1 MNDEQKIVLDPL
13 ALQQEWARRDVE
25 AFARTIDPAIDV
37 SAFHE
42 TYYGLLS
49 RFARGEIRRLVVSVP
64 PQHGKSHGAS
74 YLLPA
79 YMLGKDPDLKMA
91 IASYSFSLA
100 RRFGAGV
107 QRLIEEPVYRK
118 IFPETRL
125 KGMGASKSEE
135 VGASRTAD
143 RIDVVGRAG
152 SLRLVGREGS
162 LTGNRVDVMIV
173 DDLYKDAMEAHS
185 PLVRQNTWEWYCSV
199 VRTRMHNDSRE
210 LIVSTRWHR
219 EDLIGRLLQTE
230 PDRWTV
236 VNFPAIQNADPTEL
250 DPRNRGEA
258 LWPARHSTQLLEE
271 RRRLDSMLFEALYQG
286 DPSAPEGLLYGDR
299 FARYVAIE
307 EPVARRGAYVDPAD
321 VGSDALCA
329 LCYSVGAVSGK
340 LYVTDA
346 LLTEAP
352 MEQTEGLVV
361 EMLRRNDTQSVWVE
375 SNNGG
380 RGFARALARSV
391 RCRVDPFAQK
401 GNKEARLLS
410 GSADV
415 LRSVVVPIDWE
426 ARWPEF
432 YRALVDFRRSVRA
445 NAHDDAPDALT
456 GAVERE
462 VAANERGA
470 KITAV
475 AFR

>member
-1 MNDEQKIVLDPL
+1 MKNEQTVVLDPR
-13 ALQQEWARRDVE
+13 AVRQEWARRDVE
-25 AFARTIDPAIDV
+25 AFARTVDPSIDV
-37 SAFHE
+37 SPFHE

-79 YMLGKDPDLKMA
+79 YLLGIDPDWKIA

-107 QRLIEEPVYRK
+107 QRLIEEPAYRE
-118 IFPETRL
+118 IFPQTRL

-135 VGASRTAD
+135 VGAARTAD
-143 RIDVVGRAG
+143 RIDVVGRQG

-210 LIVSTRWHR
+210 LIVSTRWHK

-230 PDRWTV
+230 PDRWTA
-236 VNFPAIQNADPTEL
+236 VNFPAIQNASPSDV
-250 DPRNRGEA
+250 DPRPMGEA
-258 LWPARHSTQLLEE
+258 LWPARHSATLLEE
-271 RRRLDSMLFEALYQG
+271 RRRLDPTLFEALYQG

-299 FARYVAIE
+299 FARYAVIE
-307 EPVARRGAYVDPAD
+307 EPIARRGAYVDPAD
-321 VGSDALCA
+321 LGSDALCA
-329 LCYSVGAVSGK
+329 LCYSVGATSGK
-340 LYVTDA
+340 LYLTDV
-346 LLTEAP
+346 LLTDAP
-352 MEQTEGLVV
+352 MEQTEPLVG
-361 EMLRRNDTQSVWVE
+361 ELLCRNDTQTVWVE
-375 SNNGG
+375 ANNGG

-391 RCRVDPFAQK
+391 RCRVEPFVQK

-410 GSADV
+410 GASEV
-415 LRSVVVPIDWE
+415 LRSVVVPSDWDR
-426 ARWPEF
+426 RWPEF
-432 YRALVDFRRSVRA
+432 YQALVGFRRSVRA

-456 GAVERE
+456 GAVEKE
-462 VAANERGA
+462 VLASERGA